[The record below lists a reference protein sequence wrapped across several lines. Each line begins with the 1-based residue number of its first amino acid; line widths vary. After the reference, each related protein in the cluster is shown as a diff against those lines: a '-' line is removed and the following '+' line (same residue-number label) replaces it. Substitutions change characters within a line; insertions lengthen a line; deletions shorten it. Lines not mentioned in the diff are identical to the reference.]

1 MEIKEGALLNIDE
14 VIKLEIAKK
23 LKVAIYGNEKEEI
36 PTYDT
41 MAERELEAITAADGG
56 IVRYRVKS
64 FDESERELSLI
75 REITWR

>member
-23 LKVAIYGNEKEEI
+23 LKIAIYGNEKEEI

-56 IVRYRVKS
+56 IVRYKVKS
-64 FDESERELSLI
+64 FDEAKRELSLI